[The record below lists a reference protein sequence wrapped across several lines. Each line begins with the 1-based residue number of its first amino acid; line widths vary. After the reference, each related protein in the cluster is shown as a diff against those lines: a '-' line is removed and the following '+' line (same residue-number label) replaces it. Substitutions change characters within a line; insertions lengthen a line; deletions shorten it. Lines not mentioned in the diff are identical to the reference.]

1 MNQKNNKEFDPS
13 FLTTFLVQKDIP
25 VLGICKRSFQK
36 AGNCYDAIMNNE
48 LNISKQHMLAKSQVL
63 PHGLNNV
70 LLPSCSLHSDILGM
84 VLYGSQA
91 RGDATEISDIDVL
104 VVLDNAKKI
113 NRTLYSELDCLEGL
127 DPVYAL
133 CSPIFQTKKA
143 RLDRFG

>member
-1 MNQKNNKEFDPS
+1 
-13 FLTTFLVQKDIP
+13 
-25 VLGICKRSFQK
+25 
-36 AGNCYDAIMNNE
+36 
-48 LNISKQHMLAKSQVL
+48 MLAKSQVL